1 MTKPKKVAS
10 DLPSSLLPFAQDHE
24 LRKMLHR
31 MLPAISRQY
40 RAHFDASDIVQ
51 QTLIDAY
58 SQSNQYRGKSEQEL
72 AGWLNAILKHN
83 LLDAVRRLRSRKRD
97 IARERSP
104 HAASGSASTHQ
115 FALVADQTSPSRRFA
130 KSEELE
136 AVKLAIQSLPDAQR
150 TAVTLHHL
158 EGQTLKEIAERM
170 ECSRGAVAGLV
181 HRGLKRLQEQLGQTR

>member
-1 MTKPKKVAS
+1 MKPSRTTQVPL
-10 DLPSSLLPFAQDHE
+10 DMPSNSLPFDQDND

-31 MLPAISRQY
+31 MLPAISQQY

-51 QTLIDAY
+51 QTLIDAF
-58 SQSNQYRGKSEQEL
+58 SQSDQYRGKSEQEL
-72 AGWLNAILKHN
+72 AGWLNTILKHN

-97 IARERSP
+97 IARERLQ
-104 HAASGSASTHQ
+104 HAANGSVST
-115 FALVADQTSPSRRFA
+115 LVADQTSPSKRFA

-136 AVKLAIQSLPDAQR
+136 RVKLAIQALPDAQR

-158 EGQTLKEIAERM
+158 EGQTLREIAQRM

-181 HRGLKRLQEQLGQTR
+181 HRGLRRLQKQLGQAQ